1 MQRDIWIRITYE
13 INTDNRLE
21 VTPIERVKVMVEED
35 MIDYFAIDEGFC
47 GLNVEVE
54 DSEQ

>member
-1 MQRDIWIRITYE
+1 MQRDIWIRVTYE
-13 INTDNRLE
+13 IDTDNGLE

-54 DSEQ
+54 DSE